1 MLSKSFH
8 ICFRLKS
15 TTHTYMK
22 LHAMWKGIWLQLFE
36 ICPRRILM
44 CFFRLGL
51 QSFLERKSR
60 EAACFP
66 SHGDWLNAVTR
77 PAQRTQCR
85 KVYNTTTPLPG
96 LKCVT
101 SSLFEHNLLQC
112 ASSQLPCV
120 PAQCGPTA
128 VNKGARESQRQ
139 LKLHTVQSCVPSQNG
154 FPNTI
159 FFTLVPFVWQSCTQY
174 GVTDNVNKYDTRERE
189 S

>member
-1 MLSKSFH
+1 
-8 ICFRLKS
+8 
-15 TTHTYMK
+15 
-22 LHAMWKGIWLQLFE
+22 MWKGIWLQLFE

-66 SHGDWLNAVTR
+66 SHGDWLNVVTR

-85 KVYNTTTPLPG
+85 KVYNTTTPG

-120 PAQCGPTA
+120 WAQCAPTA
-128 VNKGARESQRQ
+128 VNKGARESKRQ
-139 LKLHTVQSCVPSQNG
+139 LVFYSVQSCVPSKNG
-154 FPNTI
+154 FPNEI
-159 FFTLVPFVWQSCTQY
+159 FFTLVTFVWQSCTQY
-174 GVTDNVNKYDTRERE
+174 GRTDNGNKGGTRARELDTTKRRRSALHSSKEIAIP
-189 S
+189 SDNYG